1 MSNWL
6 IGVIS
11 RRVPQ
16 ILATVMP
23 LFPAASYLYVLLGMG
38 FQTEYRAGKPS
49 AQRQAQQLFA
59 QNQQKCRQLVAA
71 LDSNR
76 VLLEKV
82 ARYGFSKI

>member
-1 MSNWL
+1 
-6 IGVIS
+6 
-11 RRVPQ
+11 
-16 ILATVMP
+16 MP
-23 LFPAASYLYVLLGMG
+23 CSQRPSYLYVLLGMG

-59 QNQQKCRQLVAA
+59 QNQQKCRQLVVT

-76 VLLEKV
+76 LLLEKV